1 MQRNEQM
8 FNTTKCFASYV
19 AAYQLQFLKR
29 NVMAFNGNLTMP
41 WKSYTNFL
49 NLILTH
55 QDMKVEISK
64 ELIEHVAEV
73 ARLKLTDKEIEKF
86 SKELNEIVDVFSK
99 LDKVDTKNVEASLQP
114 VELKNMLR
122 EDKEEKT
129 FSQEDALRLTEHKK
143 DGYFKGPRAV

>member
-1 MQRNEQM
+1 
-8 FNTTKCFASYV
+8 
-19 AAYQLQFLKR
+19 
-29 NVMAFNGNLTMP
+29 
-41 WKSYTNFL
+41 
-49 NLILTH
+49 
-55 QDMKVEISK
+55 MKVKIDR

-86 SKELNEIVDVFSK
+86 SKELKEIIGVFSK
-99 LDKVDTKNVEASLQP
+99 LDKVDTKNIEASLQP